1 MALKWLF
8 HFKIFD
14 HVLEEPIEYD
24 ELAESANVPVLEL
37 KRMLRIVMAS
47 FTFSELEDG
56 TVQQTTFSRA
66 FAHDE
71 NMRRGIPF
79 FLRRRHASCSKNG
92 GCNNSLAQ
100 LGESR

>member
-14 HVLEEPIEYD
+14 HVPEEPIEYD

-47 FTFSELEDG
+47 FIFFGARGWNGAANYFLK
-56 TVQQTTFSRA
+56 A
-66 FAHDE
+66 FTHDE
-71 NMRRGIPF
+71 KQDEASPF
-79 FLRRRHASCSKNG
+79 SAMSSC
-92 GCNNSLAQ
+92 Q
-100 LGESR
+100 LQ